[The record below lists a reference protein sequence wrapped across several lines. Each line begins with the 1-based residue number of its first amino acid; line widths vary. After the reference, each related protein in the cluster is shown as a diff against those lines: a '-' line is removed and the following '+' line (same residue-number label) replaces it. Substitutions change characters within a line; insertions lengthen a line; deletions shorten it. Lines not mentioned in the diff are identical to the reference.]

1 MARSDGRAP
10 EQLRP
15 VRITRHYN
23 MYAEGSV
30 LVEVGNT
37 HVIVTATVEEKI
49 PSFLK
54 GTGQGWVTAEY
65 GMIPRATANRNPR
78 DTNRGKAS
86 GRSLEIQRLV
96 GRSLRSIVDL
106 KGFGERTIWI
116 DCDVIQADGGTRTAS
131 ITGAF
136 VALADA
142 LDSLRQRGLINGIP
156 LRDFVAAT
164 SVGVVAGQGVLLD
177 LNYEEDSHAQVDMN
191 IVMTGGG
198 KLVELQ
204 GTGEQAPFS
213 RDEMLA
219 MLAIGEK
226 GVGQLVAMQR
236 EALGEEVASL
246 VGRASE

>member
-1 MARSDGRAP
+1 MPRSDGRAP

-15 VRITRHYN
+15 VRISRHYN
-23 MYAEGSV
+23 IYAEGSV

-37 HVIVTATVEEKI
+37 RVIVTATLDEKI

-65 GMIPRATANRNPR
+65 GMIPRATASRNPR
-78 DTNRGKAS
+78 EVNRGKAA

-106 KGFGERTIWI
+106 KGFGERTVWI

-142 LDSLRQRGLINGIP
+142 LDSLRQRGLISTLP
-156 LRDFVAAT
+156 LRDFIAAT
-164 SVGVVAGQGVLLD
+164 SVGLVGGQGVLLD
-177 LNYEEDSHAQVDMN
+177 LNYEEDSKAQVDMN

-213 RDEMLA
+213 KDEMLT
-219 MLAIGEK
+219 MLALGEQ
-226 GVGQLVAMQR
+226 GVAQLVVTQR
-236 EALGEEVASL
+236 EALGDVAPL
-246 VGRASE
+246 IGLAR